1 MGPGRAPAPRPAG
14 GAAPMHRVG
23 DIACARLFRVS
34 SVKKMAGARGFA
46 GGAAN
51 SLVQYVYGVTEHGCD
66 TLCGETKATCGGR
79 KGHERIRFLSRVSH
93 LTRGVRGARPLHLT
107 RTVSQKCGLPD
118 GATLNLCRQKRGLHH
133 QSVELAVVQRLDGP
147 AVAHRQSDLRA
158 RGSVANPSR
167 YEGVEPTWPPKPH
180 PRTR

>member
-1 MGPGRAPAPRPAG
+1 MGELRMTNAAG
-14 GAAPMHRVG
+14 ETVGSLSGDQGNSWQAATVEVYSP
-23 DIACARLFRVS
+23 S
-34 SVKKMAGARGFA
+34 FA
-46 GGAAN
+46 FE
-51 SLVQYVYGVTEHGCD
+51 YTRTEHGCD